1 MLSNY
6 RIGLNNKM
14 ILSDTTLLNLVS
26 RFDSKLNKADTTFML
41 SGYLR
46 KSDNATTATT
56 AGNIT
61 ATTNTTLTSL
71 PNLATVGTITS
82 GTWSGTTIAIAN
94 GGTGSTTQNFVDLTT
109 AQTIAGSKIFNGNT
123 SISGANTFIVGTGTT
138 TLGGALNVTGAGTF
152 SSTLAAGATTLASST
167 ITGNETVGGTLGV
180 TGATTLSS
188 TSAHGGA
195 ATFSSTVNVTGA
207 TTLTSVT
214 ATGAATISNT
224 TNSTSS
230 STGALIVRGGVGIAN
245 NLTVGGTIEI
255 DGGSP
260 GAGKVL
266 TSDATGLASWTYGGG
281 TTSIQTGAYTILLT
295 DKYVFYS
302 SAATAVAT
310 FTLPAATGNGGKE
323 IIIKNKSAYTLTIQR
338 SGSETI
344 FQESSTGN
352 NAATSI
358 TLGIESAN
366 NWVKVVSDGTQWNVF
381 RALF

>member
-1 MLSNY
+1 LNY
-6 RIGLNNKM
+6 T
-14 ILSDTTLLNLVS
+14 STTS
-26 RFDSKLNKADTTFML
+26 YAAGGTI
-41 SGYLR
+41 SG
-46 KSDNATTATT
+46 
-56 AGNIT
+56 
-61 ATTNTTLTSL
+61 TTLT
-71 PNLATVGTITS
+71 LAAADASNPGLVSTGIQTFAGAKTFSNTTASSSTTTGALTVG
-82 GTWSGTTIAIAN
+82 GGVGIAGAVYAGSIQN
-94 GGTGSTTQNFVDLTT
+94 TPVGSTTASTGSFTTLIASGTSTLTT
-109 AQTIAGSKIFNGNT
+109 L
-123 SISGANTFIVGTGTT
+123 TT
-138 TLGGALNVTGAGTF
+138 TG
-152 SSTLAAGATTLASST
+152 LATLASAI

-207 TTLTSVT
+207 TTLTSLT

-260 GAGKVL
+260 AAGKVL

-302 SAATAVAT
+302 NSATAAAT

-344 FQESSTGN
+344 FQESSSGN

-358 TLGIESAN
+358 ALGIESAN
-366 NWVKVVSDGTQWNVF
+366 NWVKLVSDGTQWNVF